1 MQDTYDK
8 ETAEFIAT
16 ICRSIPHLTGDVM
29 RGWIENPA
37 ALKSALRRVLC
48 SPQTINPAQPPP
60 REFAIWKR
68 IKLGTHKDAAGLKR
82 DLENGGITLSE
93 WAADIIENPVFT
105 LANQEMTVDLVNVRV
120 AELGFTTAAPLREIH
135 ARALTAGLQLCP
147 PAVGPEVRR
156 QYLEQPLGECLGIAM
171 EPIRASDGHEY
182 FFRVLRGPSGLCLRA
197 FWSDPDGT
205 WFPDDRF
212 IFAGTVAA
220 QD

>member
-93 WAADIIENPVFT
+93 WAADIFLWRLLSVSN
-105 LANQEMTVDLVNVRV
+105 R
-120 AELGFTTAAPLREIH
+120 LR
-135 ARALTAGLQLCP
+135 A
-147 PAVGPEVRR
+147 
-156 QYLEQPLGECLGIAM
+156 
-171 EPIRASDGHEY
+171 
-182 FFRVLRGPSGLCLRA
+182 RGPAQIECGRLRA
-197 FWSDPDGT
+197 C
-205 WFPDDRF
+205 RF
-212 IFAGTVAA
+212 RPHKIMAA
-220 QD
+220 CCLPGASEHEGGS